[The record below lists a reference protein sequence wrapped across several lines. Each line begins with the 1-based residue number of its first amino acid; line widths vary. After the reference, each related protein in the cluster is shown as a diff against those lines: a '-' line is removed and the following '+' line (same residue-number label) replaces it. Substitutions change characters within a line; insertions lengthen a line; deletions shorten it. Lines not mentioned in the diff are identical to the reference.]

1 MRAGTGGLRG
11 NETFASGQ
19 RWLDFAQGVKFSAC
33 YARFVRTLVRL
44 HEPACEFRTF
54 EGSLCFINGI
64 ATPAGITTFF
74 DRLNGIKLSLVLVVQ

>member
-44 HEPACEFRTF
+44 HEPAWSSELSKAR
-54 EGSLCFINGI
+54 SVFINGI